1 MPRSEPDEE
10 GRVADGTTG
19 APLSARELPALLER
33 VHAALTERRDAL
45 DDLNVFP
52 VPDGDTGTNMTL
64 TVRAGLEALRRASDA
79 TPDELARAVIRG
91 AVRGARG
98 NSGVILSQV
107 VRAVVE
113 VLSGH
118 REVDTEVYARAL
130 EHARQLA
137 YEAVAEPV
145 EGTILTAISAACAAA
160 SSAVAD
166 GLDLVAA
173 SARIVEATAEAVE
186 RTQDQLAVLTE
197 AGVVDAGARGFEV
210 VLAAVHGHLTG
221 EDAPVV
227 HDEDRPHRVEADPDA
242 CHGSLHYR
250 FEVQYLL
257 DADDDVAG
265 PLRHRLEVL
274 GDSVVVVA
282 AGGLLNVH
290 VHTDDVGAR
299 DRGGATAW
307 HALGDRGD
315 ALRGPDLRPP
325 SRASPRPGRG
335 RRRGARRGVGPA
347 RSRARRRR
355 RRGCGGCA
363 ALGRRPPQ
371 RGRRRAR
378 QPGGDPPR
386 TQERGRDRPQDRR
399 RRRGGGRTTARR
411 DRTSDL
417 TPRRPRGA
425 RRSGPRGARRA
436 GAGRH
441 HRRRR
446 SGPGRRG
453 GGCRPRRRHPGRPV
467 REGQPLAVTD
477 GKVVGAYDDP
487 LDALGALCDAVG
499 AADAEIVTLLV
510 GAAVGPEERERAWAQ
525 VDALV
530 TGELEVDRC
539 RLSALALLGRRRVIT
554 RQAEG
559 GEGTSGGALPAE
571 ELVHLDDRVDVLP
584 GVGAK
589 ARTSLA
595 ETFGIVTIRD
605 LLEHYP
611 RRYQDAGEVLD
622 LSQVREGE
630 PATLLGEVLDWSTRR
645 IPGRGKKRP
654 LQIAEGRVRQASGA
668 TFTVTFFNQ
677 NWRANQLGPGTV
689 AAFSGKVKRFQRS
702 LQLASPDVQ
711 VLGKAGTWLGGDDDP
726 ATRLQHQRLL
736 AIYPAT
742 EAWPSFKLANLIET
756 ALQRLVPAPD
766 WLPVAWLDELDLLT
780 LDDAIRGIH
789 LPPDHAT
796 RKAARRRLVFDEL
809 LSLQLG
815 LQWRRAHLES
825 ETVGLDNAPVTGG
838 KADAFLLAMPFK
850 PTGAQDRAFAEIAD
864 DLAAPRPMH
873 RLLQGDV
880 GSGKTVVAV
889 WTLLNAIDHGR
900 QAALMVPTEV
910 LADQHGRTLTQLL
923 APLGVNVLDGIRVGR
938 P

>member
-1 MPRSEPDEE
+1 
-10 GRVADGTTG
+10 V
-19 APLSARELPALLER
+19 
-33 VHAALTERRDAL
+33 
-45 DDLNVFP
+45 
-52 VPDGDTGTNMTL
+52 
-64 TVRAGLEALRRASDA
+64 
-79 TPDELARAVIRG
+79 TPG
-91 AVRGARG
+91 
-98 NSGVILSQV
+98 
-107 VRAVVE
+107 
-113 VLSGH
+113 
-118 REVDTEVYARAL
+118 
-130 EHARQLA
+130 
-137 YEAVAEPV
+137 
-145 EGTILTAISAACAAA
+145 
-160 SSAVAD
+160 
-166 GLDLVAA
+166 
-173 SARIVEATAEAVE
+173 
-186 RTQDQLAVLTE
+186 
-197 AGVVDAGARGFEV
+197 
-210 VLAAVHGHLTG
+210 
-221 EDAPVV
+221 
-227 HDEDRPHRVEADPDA
+227 
-242 CHGSLHYR
+242 
-250 FEVQYLL
+250 
-257 DADDDVAG
+257 
-265 PLRHRLEVL
+265 
-274 GDSVVVVA
+274 
-282 AGGLLNVH
+282 
-290 VHTDDVGAR
+290 
-299 DRGGATAW
+299 
-307 HALGDRGD
+307 
-315 ALRGPDLRPP
+315 
-325 SRASPRPGRG
+325 
-335 RRRGARRGVGPA
+335 
-347 RSRARRRR
+347 
-355 RRGCGGCA
+355 
-363 ALGRRPPQ
+363 
-371 RGRRRAR
+371 
-378 QPGGDPPR
+378 
-386 TQERGRDRPQDRR
+386 
-399 RRRGGGRTTARR
+399 
-411 DRTSDL
+411 
-417 TPRRPRGA
+417 
-425 RRSGPRGARRA
+425 
-436 GAGRH
+436 
-441 HRRRR
+441 
-446 SGPGRRG
+446 
-453 GGCRPRRRHPGRPV
+453 
-467 REGQPLAVTD
+467 
-477 GKVVGAYDDP
+477 
-487 LDALGALCDAVG
+487 
-499 AADAEIVTLLV
+499 
-510 GAAVGPEERERAWAQ
+510 
-525 VDALV
+525 
-530 TGELEVDRC
+530 
-539 RLSALALLGRRRVIT
+539 
-554 RQAEG
+554 QAEG
-559 GEGTSGGALPAE
+559 GEGTRGALPAE

-923 APLGVNVLDGIRVGR
+923 APLGVNVLDGIRVDVLTSSTPTTTKRRILGELLSGDLDLIVGTHALLEEGVRFRDLGVVVIDEQHRFGVSQRVQLKEKATPPPGAEGQEVLPDVLVMTATPIPRSLALTLYGDLDVTVLDELPPGR
-938 P
+938 EPITTQLITPLQEPRRAKLYNFVRQEAEAGRRAYVVCPLVEEGEVAATNVTDKHRELAEEIFPDLDVQLIHGRMRAGEKDQAMQRFRSGEAQVLVSTTVIEVGVDVPEATIMIIEDAERFGISQLHQLRGRVGRGGGTSYCVLFAGWSGGELSHDALRRLEAVAATTDGFELAETDLDIRGEGQLFGKAQSGMPDLKLARIQRDQKVIEVTRKRAREIVARDPHLSDPTHATLRAEVLRRYEGGLDDFAALETG